1 MKRITQLSLSG
12 IALLSTVLP
21 AFAATGAREDNSMT
35 LVYLFLGVCG
45 LIIFLQLIPFFALGF
60 GIIKG
65 IISHKEQKEGLSRL
79 IKSHELK
86 MASNPRTK
94 VRI

>member
-1 MKRITQLSLSG
+1 MKKITQLGLTG
-12 IALLSTVLP
+12 IAFLSTIVP

-45 LIIFLQLIPFFALGF
+45 LIIFLQMIPVFALGF

-65 IISHKEQKEGLSRL
+65 LFSHKEGAAKT
-79 IKSHELK
+79 H
-86 MASNPRTK
+86 
-94 VRI
+94 